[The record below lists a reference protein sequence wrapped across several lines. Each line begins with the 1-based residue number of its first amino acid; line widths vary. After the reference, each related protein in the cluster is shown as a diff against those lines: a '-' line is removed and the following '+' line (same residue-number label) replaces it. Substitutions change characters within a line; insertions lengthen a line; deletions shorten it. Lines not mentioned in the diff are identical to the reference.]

1 MTKVCVGSRSFLHCR
16 EGNYAPVRMT
26 AFDALLL
33 LKGLRDP
40 ILVNYIFA
48 VLREDKS
55 PAVKA
60 RLAETMVASLPVL
73 AAIEQLGGGA
83 GTEQPLFI
91 EEENAPKPVAESTF
105 NAEQAALALRKEY
118 GKGENMRENLL
129 SSLLCV
135 LLFHRLTP

>member
-1 MTKVCVGSRSFLHCR
+1 
-16 EGNYAPVRMT
+16 MT
-26 AFDALLL
+26 AFDALIL

-40 ILVNYIFA
+40 VLVNYIFA

-60 RLAETMVASLPVL
+60 RLAESMVAGLPVL
-73 AAIEQLGGGA
+73 AAIDLLGGGA
-83 GTEQPLFI
+83 GSEQPLFI
-91 EEENAPKPVAESTF
+91 EEENAPKPMVESTF

-129 SSLLCV
+129 VTLL
-135 LLFHRLTP
+135 